1 VESENDI
8 PSIGCIEKTGLR
20 GKDPS
25 FYQDILYHIS
35 DGVYF
40 VDRER
45 RILYWNGGAANLT
58 GYQPSEIVGKFCYD
72 NILAHV
78 DGCGTP
84 LCDSMCPLSAALQ
97 DGKAH
102 NASVFLRHKQ
112 GHRLP
117 VAVRVQ
123 PIRGRD
129 GSIEGAV
136 ETFSNNLAQVAAERR
151 LDQMKRMAF
160 IDHLTQLPNRRYLE
174 MISRSA
180 HCEFRAEGVGFGV
193 LLIDVDR
200 FKSINDT
207 FGHTCGDTVL
217 QEIGKTLISCTRSS
231 DALGRW
237 GGDEFVAIVRG
248 IDGDEL
254 RVIAERCVA
263 LVNGSEIL
271 DADQRRIP
279 VSISVGAALIQD
291 SESPEE
297 LFARA
302 DELMY
307 RSKLSGRNRASLSKV
322 G

>member
-1 VESENDI
+1 VESRDCDLAAC
-8 PSIGCIEKTGLR
+8 GTGLR
-20 GKDPS
+20 ANEPS
-25 FYQDILYHIS
+25 FYEEILAHIN

-45 RILYWNGGAANLT
+45 RILYWNGGAANIT
-58 GYQPSEIVGKFCYD
+58 GYQPSEMVGRLCYD

-84 LCDSMCPLSAALQ
+84 LCASMCPLSAAMK
-97 DGKAH
+97 DGQGRT
-102 NASVFLRHKQ
+102 ASLFLRHKQ

-117 VAVRVQ
+117 VSVRVQ

-136 ETFSNNLAQVAAERR
+136 EIFSNNSTEVIAERR
-151 LDQMKRMAF
+151 VNEMKRMAF

-174 MISRSA
+174 MVLETA
-180 HCEFRAEGVGFGV
+180 QLEFKAKGVRFGV
-193 LLIDVDR
+193 LVVDVDR
-200 FKSINDT
+200 FKAINDT
-207 FGHTCGDTVL
+207 FGHRCGDIAL
-217 QEIGKTLISCTRSS
+217 QEIGKTLMSCIRSS

-237 GGDEFVAIVRG
+237 GGDEFVGIVRG
-248 IDGDEL
+248 VDMDEL
-254 RVIAERCVA
+254 RVIADLCVA
-263 LVNGSEIL
+263 MVSRSEVL
-271 DADQRRIP
+271 CMDQRRIP
-279 VSISVGAALIQD
+279 VSISVGAALIQN

-307 RSKLSGRNRASLSKV
+307 RSKS
-322 G
+322 